1 MHLLLPHL
9 CRPLPLPDASCK
21 ALVAFLRAAATAAAA
36 NAAKQASAATS
47 SSSGPDATWAS
58 GYSLSGHA
66 LLLEGLACRAAGRD
80 TVAAALEGLVE
91 VMGGSAP
98 WLVAGSSSSSN
109 GSWQRQVSELQERW
123 VSRHVCVNGLRIS
136 RIKGVPIFWKAKIA
150 WIGDSASLAAAV
162 WRGWWS

>member
-36 NAAKQASAATS
+36 NAAKQPSAATS
-47 SSSGPDATWAS
+47 SSSGPDAAWAS

-91 VMGGSAP
+91 LMGGSAP
-98 WLVAGSSSSSN
+98 WLRVGSSSSN
-109 GSWQRQVSELQERW
+109 GSWQQQVSELQERW
-123 VSRHVCVNGLRIS
+123 VLRQCVFSRVADIFQKPSSAYFEWLRL
-136 RIKGVPIFWKAKIA
+136 R
-150 WIGDSASLAAAV
+150 
-162 WRGWWS
+162 